1 MSWFSTIFFWV
12 VMIGFAVLVLA
23 SMIDDDEKKKGI
35 QKRKYYNG
43 KAGLKYKA
51 PGDGEKLVLGILVV
65 VLWTFVIIGVLLNV

>member
-1 MSWFSTIFFWV
+1 MDWFNTILFWV
-12 VMIGFAVLVLA
+12 IIIGYGALILA

-51 PGDGEKLVLGILVV
+51 PGEGEKRVLAVLVL
-65 VLWTFVIIGVLLNV
+65 VLWTLVIIGALLNV